1 MATCS
6 VIIITLN
13 EEPRIGRCLASV
25 DWADQVVV
33 VDAGSSDGT
42 VALCEAAGAQVHRR
56 DWPGFGPQKNRALD
70 LATGDWILSL
80 DADEYLSTDLA
91 EEIRRRMDDPGP
103 WSGFRLR
110 RLSTFC
116 GRPMRHSGWWPDE
129 VLRVFRRGTARF
141 SDELV
146 HEKVVTDAAVT
157 VLRGILHHESVRT
170 LEEAMDKV
178 DRYSTA
184 GALALHAKGRRAS
197 RATAVAR
204 GGWTFFRTWVLQA
217 GFLDGRMG
225 FHLAVANAKGSYYRH
240 AKLAMLLSRDR

>member
-13 EEPRIGRCLASV
+13 EESRIGRCLDSV

-33 VDAGSSDGT
+33 VDAGSTDRT
-42 VALCEAAGAQVHRR
+42 VALCEAAGAQVFHR

-70 LATGDWILSL
+70 LATGDWVLSL
-80 DADEYLSTDLA
+80 DADEYLSPELA
-91 EEIRRRMDDPGP
+91 QEIRHRIAEPGQA
-103 WSGFRLR
+103 SGFRLR

-129 VLRVFRRGTARF
+129 VLRLFRRGTARF
-141 SDELV
+141 TDELV
-146 HEKVVTDAAVT
+146 HEKVVTSEPVT
-157 VLRGILHHESVRT
+157 TLRGILHHESVRT
-170 LEEAMDKV
+170 MAEVQAKV

-197 RATAVAR
+197 RVTAIAR

-225 FHLAVANAKGSYYRH
+225 FRLAVANARGSYLRH
-240 AKLAMLLSRDR
+240 AKLAKLRSRRR

>member
-13 EEPRIGRCLASV
+13 EETRIGRCLASV

-42 VALCEAAGAQVHRR
+42 VALCTAAGAQVHHR

-70 LATGDWILSL
+70 LATGDWVLSL
-80 DADEYLSTDLA
+80 DADEYLSPGLA
-91 EEIRRRMDDPGP
+91 EEVRRRIDDPGR
-103 WSGFRLR
+103 WGGFRLP

-129 VLRVFRRGTARF
+129 VLRLFRRGTARF
-141 SDELV
+141 TDELV
-146 HEKVVTDAAVT
+146 HEKVITAVPVTT
-157 VLRGILHHESVRT
+157 LRGILHHESVRT
-170 LEEAMDKV
+170 MEDAKAKV
-178 DRYSTA
+178 DRYSSA

-197 RATAVAR
+197 PASAVAR

-225 FHLAVANAKGSYYRH
+225 FRLAVANAQGSYYRH
-240 AKLAMLLSRDR
+240 AKLAMMRSRDR